1 MSHKINANSSI
12 ASAALLL
19 GVSVE
24 SVILF
29 HTEMKAWDLGQ
40 KLKQNAHKSPKIPEN
55 PEKNP
60 EKTSA
65 D

>member
-1 MSHKINANSSI
+1 MKHNINANSSI
-12 ASAALLL
+12 TSAALLL

-40 KLKQNAHKSPKIPEN
+40 KLKTKSGKTSEN
-55 PEKNP
+55 PA
-60 EKTSA
+60 KT
-65 D
+65 DKKG